1 MSEESTA
8 TTEEEKKPL
17 TPEEQRAV
25 DWEAKKLAR
34 SAEKRALKAKL
45 AGRVVSPGVPSNRQ
59 ARRQKARANRII
71 GRHGGIVTK
80 AQKQAE
86 LAEDKAKAEEGD
98 A

>member
-1 MSEESTA
+1 M
-8 TTEEEKKPL
+8 TEAEKKEL
-17 TPEEQRAV
+17 TPEEQRAA
-25 DWEAKKLAR
+25 DWEAKKR
-34 SAEKRALKAKL
+34 ERRAEKRALKTKL
-45 AGRVVSPGVPSNRQ
+45 AGRLISPGVPSNRQ

-86 LAEDKAKAEEGD
+86 LAEDKAAEEDD